1 MATAVCKPAML
12 EVKVWGMDVDDQP
25 FRTQAQVC
33 EISDRGVRLRG
44 HFNVLAG
51 DTIAVENGGRKARF
65 KVAWVGERF
74 TDLDGSIGVE
84 AVEENDIWSAPSPK
98 RPVPMP
104 AKPIQ
109 VNRRQHERYKCHG
122 GADVRM
128 LDAMLPSYGAL
139 ADLSL
144 GGCYVEMLTPFA
156 LGSELDLSLRVSETG
171 HTFRARGVV
180 KTSHAMVGMGIE
192 FTGMLPE
199 ERTTAE
205 AVVAKLSQ
213 LQKEALLAA
222 KAPGADGGP
231 NTSLAP
237 AGVATRRARAHQAK
251 EIQLS
256 KSAIEIHLLQNL
268 FTDSEVDPRLLEE
281 MRETLG
287 YARYLITLVTK
298 WLDLKKEGRDPNL
311 ILPAFLSGRI
321 REAATLNRH
330 VTEDLAAHEIGRGTE
345 GVGQLYDAVA
355 GLAHTLLTEPGSM
368 AN

>member
-1 MATAVCKPAML
+1 MATAVCKPNVL

-44 HFNVLAG
+44 RFNLLAG
-51 DTIAVENGGRKARF
+51 DTIAVENAGRKARF

-84 AVEENDIWSAPSPK
+84 AIEETDIWSSSASK
-98 RPVPMP
+98 RRVSMP

-109 VNRRQHERYKCHG
+109 VNRRRHERFKCHG

-128 LDAMLPSYGAL
+128 LDAMLPSYGTL

-144 GGCYVEMLTPFA
+144 GGCYIEMLTPFA
-156 LGSELDLSLRVSETG
+156 LGSELDLTVRVSETG

-199 ERTTAE
+199 DRENAE
-205 AVVAKLSQ
+205 AVIAKLAAQ
-213 LQKEALLAA
+213 QKDALLAA
-222 KAPGADGGP
+222 KATAADGGAKAA
-231 NTSLAP
+231 LAP
-237 AGVATRRARAHQAK
+237 AGVAARRSRAHQAK
-251 EIQLS
+251 ETQLA
-256 KSAIEIHLLQNL
+256 KTAIEIHLLQNL
-268 FTDSEVDPRLLEE
+268 FAESEVDPRLLEE

-311 ILPAFLSGRI
+311 IVPAFLSGRL

-330 VTEDLAAHEIGRGTE
+330 VAADLAAHDIGRGTE

-355 GLAHTLLTEPGSM
+355 GLAHTLLTEPGSRT
-368 AN
+368 N